1 MYIKKERKYNV
12 MADQNERWTIRNSTG
27 IALVIFLDQA
37 WQSHSLIVDSLVTVL
52 SCGDPKY

>member
-1 MYIKKERKYNV
+1 

-37 WQSHSLIVDSLVTVL
+37 WQSNSLIVDSLVTVL